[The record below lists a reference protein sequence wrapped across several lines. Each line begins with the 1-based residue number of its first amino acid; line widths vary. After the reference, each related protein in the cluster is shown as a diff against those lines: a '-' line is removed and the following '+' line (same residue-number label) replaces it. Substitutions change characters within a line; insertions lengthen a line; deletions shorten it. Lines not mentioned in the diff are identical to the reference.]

1 MKRQNAGVWVGG
13 IVVLFALVIFIQSFS
28 LKYYTKFGPGPGL
41 FPIWLSGILLL
52 IGIAYIWH
60 SIKKEVITWA
70 DILPKGREMG
80 NVLSVIV
87 AVAIFMLLVNVT
99 GFIIASTVLLFT
111 LLRREYKWYTG
122 LGISSGVSI
131 VLFLVFKSFFTIPLP
146 VNMFGW

>member
-60 SIKKEVITWA
+60 SFKKEVITWA
-70 DILPKGREMG
+70 AILPKGREMG

-87 AVAIFMLLVNVT
+87 AVAIFMIIVNVT
-99 GFIIASTVLLFT
+99 GFIIASTVLLFI

>member
-13 IVVLFALVIFIQSFS
+13 IVVLFALVIFVQSFS

-52 IGIAYIWH
+52 IGGAYIWH
-60 SIKKEVITWA
+60 SLKKEVITWA

-80 NVLSVIV
+80 NVLSVIL
-87 AVAIFMLLVNVT
+87 AVVIFMVIVNVT
-99 GFIIASTVLLFT
+99 GFIIASTVLLFI